1 VHRANRRLN
10 GSRSFVIDN
19 PGVASAISQC
29 RPNEKDQNPMAS
41 PPRRPVNPMDAAE
54 ALFKPAKRPAAP
66 AFVAPA
72 VPNAK
77 ELVSIRIDSAILEYF
92 QNDGP
97 GWQDRLNDTLRAAL
111 DGKI

>member
-1 VHRANRRLN
+1 
-10 GSRSFVIDN
+10 
-19 PGVASAISQC
+19 
-29 RPNEKDQNPMAS
+29 MAS
-41 PPRRPVNPMDAAE
+41 PPRGPVNPMDAAE